1 MSITHDEGYTIHLK
15 GVSCYRLNYSSCEP
29 LGVTDFV
36 RTSSRGKVGGDIY
49 TFFSFSFIFRENYML
64 YSERINF
71 THI

>member
-1 MSITHDEGYTIHLK
+1 MD
-15 GVSCYRLNYSSCEP
+15 
-29 LGVTDFV
+29 VTDFV

-49 TFFSFSFIFRENYML
+49 TFFSFLFRVNNIL